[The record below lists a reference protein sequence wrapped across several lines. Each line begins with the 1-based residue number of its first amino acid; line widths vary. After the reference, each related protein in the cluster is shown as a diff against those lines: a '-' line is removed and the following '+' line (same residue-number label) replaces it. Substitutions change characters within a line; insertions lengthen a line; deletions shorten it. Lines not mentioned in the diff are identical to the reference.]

1 MRMHVIITVLLLVV
15 TCAGGASGHEN
26 CETNELIR
34 KMLGPLLAKTRLS
47 GDRIVRMP
55 RSVSNQAEFFAG
67 DDQWTE
73 AEKRGAFDWYL
84 WHLTATAMP
93 VKGGMMQN
101 GSGRNPVA
109 VAAFRQCAAMSY
121 TNALPAIEAYAVG
134 NDVAARKESIELV
147 FRWHDLDEWLTSFA
161 NEVVS
166 NSVKYSESEMNVAGR
181 RFCEMLRS
189 SFREGMTNSP
199 AWSAG
204 VQAMYANRTN
214 IACAVAVDAMLVD
227 CVSGYAASTNRLLC
241 ANLIVAN
248 TNAWE
253 NCREYFENVVNTMP
267 MPNE

>member
-1 MRMHVIITVLLLVV
+1 MRVHVIITVLLLVV

-93 VKGGMMQN
+93 ARGGIMQSGN
-101 GSGRNPVA
+101 GRNPIA
-109 VAAFRQCAAMSY
+109 VAAFKQCAAMSY
-121 TNALPAIEAYAVG
+121 TNALPAVEAYAVG
-134 NDVAARKESIELV
+134 DDMPARKESMELV
-147 FRWHDLDEWLTSFA
+147 FMWHGLDEWLVSFA
-161 NEVVS
+161 NEVVT
-166 NSVKYSESEMNVAGR
+166 NLTKYSDSERNLVGR
-181 RFCEMLRS
+181 KFCGELKS
-189 SFREGMTNSP
+189 SFQEGMTNSP
-199 AWSAG
+199 AWNAG
-204 VQAMYANRTN
+204 VQAMYENRTS
-214 IACAVAVDAMLVD
+214 IACAVAIDSMLVD
-227 CVSGYAASTNRLLC
+227 CLSEYGTSTNRLAC
-241 ANLIVAN
+241 ANAIVAN

-253 NCREYFENVVNTMP
+253 NCRAYFENVINTMS